1 MTNFPVS
8 LDQFN
13 NPTSSTKTNA
23 PGFDHAEQHTNA
35 NDAIEALQS
44 KIGIDQ
50 SLDEESIDFK
60 IRRLLSR
67 RLVNKTFGVGD
78 EVATQFALD
87 FAPIGDSLILVDGI
101 LVDGVERSASV
112 VETTP
117 GNFAV
122 IFGAAPTGELKIVA
136 IEETL

>member
-78 EVATQFALD
+78 GIETQFALD
-87 FAPIGDSLILVDGI
+87 FAPIGDSLI

-122 IFGAAPTGELKIVA
+122 IFGSAPTGELKIVA

>member
-60 IRRLLSR
+60 IRKLLSR

-87 FAPIGDSLILVDGI
+87 FAPIGDSLI

>member
-23 PGFDHAEQHTNA
+23 PGFDHAAQHTNA

-50 SLDEESIDFK
+50 SLDKESIDFK

-67 RLVNKTFGVGD
+67 RLVNKTFGTGD
-78 EVATQFALD
+78 GIVTQFALD
-87 FAPIGDSLILVDGI
+87 FAPIGDSLILVDGA
-101 LVDGVERSASV
+101 VRTASV
-112 VETTP
+112 AETTP
-117 GNFAV
+117 GNFV
-122 IFGAAPTGELKIVA
+122 VVFGAAPTGKLKIVA

>member
-23 PGFDHAEQHTNA
+23 PGFDHAEQHANA

-67 RLVNKTFGVGD
+67 RLVNETFGVG
-78 EVATQFALD
+78 VGNKTRFALD
-87 FAPIGDSLILVDGI
+87 FAPIGDSLILVDGA
-101 LVDGVERSASV
+101 VQSAYVS
-112 VETTP
+112 ETTP
-117 GNFAV
+117 GNFV
-122 IFGAAPTGELKIVA
+122 VVFGSAPTGELKIVA
-136 IEETL
+136 IKETV

>member
-67 RLVNKTFGVGD
+67 RLVNETFGVGD
-78 EVATQFALD
+78 GIETQFSLD
-87 FAPIGDSLILVDGI
+87 FAPIGDSLILVDG
-101 LVDGVERSASV
+101 VARTASV
-112 VETTP
+112 SETTP
-117 GNFAV
+117 GNFV
-122 IFGAAPTGELKIVA
+122 VVFGAAPTGELKIVA
-136 IEETL
+136 IKETV

>member
-23 PGFDHAEQHTNA
+23 RGFDHAEQHTNA

-67 RLVNKTFGVGD
+67 RLVNETFGVGD
-78 EVATQFALD
+78 GIKTQFALD
-87 FAPIGDSLILVDGI
+87 FAPIGGSLILVAGA
-101 LVDGVERSASV
+101 VQSASV
-112 VETTP
+112 SETTP
-117 GNFAV
+117 GNFV
-122 IFGAAPTGELKIVA
+122 VVFGAAPTGELKIVA
-136 IEETL
+136 IKETV

>member
-23 PGFDHAEQHTNA
+23 PGFDHAEQHTHA

-50 SLDEESIDFK
+50 SLDEGSIDFK

-78 EVATQFALD
+78 GIETRFALD
-87 FAPIGDSLILVDGI
+87 FAPIGDSLILVGGA
-101 LVDGVERSASV
+101 VQSASV
-112 VETTP
+112 SETKP
-117 GNFAV
+117 GNFV
-122 IFGAAPTGELKIVA
+122 VVFGAAPTGELKIVT
-136 IEETL
+136 IKETV

>member
-78 EVATQFALD
+78 GIATQFALN
-87 FAPIGDSLILVDGI
+87 FAPIGDSLILVDG
-101 LVDGVERSASV
+101 VERSASV
-112 VETTP
+112 AETTP

-122 IFGAAPTGELKIVA
+122 VFGAAPTGDLKIVA

>member
-35 NDAIEALQS
+35 NDAIEALQN

-50 SLDEESIDFK
+50 SLVEGSIDFK
-60 IRRLLSR
+60 IRRLFSR
-67 RLVNKTFGVGD
+67 RLVNEIFGVGD
-78 EVATQFALD
+78 GIETRFALK
-87 FAPIGDSLILVDGI
+87 FAPIGDSLILVDGA
-101 LVDGVERSASV
+101 VRFASV
-112 VETTP
+112 SETTP
-117 GNFAV
+117 GNFV
-122 IFGAAPTGELKIVA
+122 VVFGSAPTGELKIVA
-136 IEETL
+136 IKETV

>member
-23 PGFDHAEQHTNA
+23 PGFDHAEQHTHA

-78 EVATQFALD
+78 GIETRFALD
-87 FAPIGDSLILVDGI
+87 FAPIGDSLILVA
-101 LVDGVERSASV
+101 GVVQSASV
-112 VETTP
+112 SETTP
-117 GNFAV
+117 GNV
-122 IFGAAPTGELKIVA
+122 VVVFGAAPTGELKIVA
-136 IEETL
+136 IKETV

>member
-35 NDAIEALQS
+35 NDAIEALQR
-44 KIGIDQ
+44 KIGIDE
-50 SLDEESIDFK
+50 SPDEDSIDFK

-67 RLVNKTFGVGD
+67 RLVNEVIGFGD
-78 EVATQFALD
+78 EIETEFELN
-87 FAPIGDSLILVDGI
+87 FTPIGNSLILVDG
-101 LVDGVERSASV
+101 VVQPAAYVYETETGSFVVRFGSAPVGQISIIAIT
-112 VETTP
+112 ETEQ
-117 GNFAV
+117 NA
-122 IFGAAPTGELKIVA
+122 
-136 IEETL
+136 

>member
-50 SLDEESIDFK
+50 SLDVESIDFK

-67 RLVNKTFGVGD
+67 RLVNETFGVGD
-78 EVATQFALD
+78 GIETQFALG
-87 FAPIGDSLILVDGI
+87 FAPIGDSLILVGGA
-101 LVDGVERSASV
+101 VRTASV
-112 VETTP
+112 SETTP

-122 IFGAAPTGELKIVA
+122 VFGSAPTGELKIVT
-136 IEETL
+136 IKETL

>member
-23 PGFDHAEQHTNA
+23 PGFDHAEQHTHA

-50 SLDEESIDFK
+50 SLDEGSIDFK

-67 RLVNKTFGVGD
+67 RLVNEIFGVGD
-78 EVATQFALD
+78 GIETRFALD
-87 FAPIGDSLILVDGI
+87 FAPIGDSLILVRGA
-101 LVDGVERSASV
+101 VRSAYVS
-112 VETTP
+112 ETTP
-117 GNFAV
+117 GNFV
-122 IFGAAPTGELKIVA
+122 VVFGAAPIGELKIVA
-136 IEETL
+136 IKETV

>member
-23 PGFDHAEQHTNA
+23 PGFDHAEQHANA

-67 RLVNKTFGVGD
+67 RLVNETFGVG
-78 EVATQFALD
+78 VGNKTRFALD
-87 FAPIGDSLILVDGI
+87 FAPIGDSLILVDGA
-101 LVDGVERSASV
+101 VQSAHVS
-112 VETTP
+112 ETTP
-117 GNFAV
+117 GNFV
-122 IFGAAPTGELKIVA
+122 VVFGSAPTGELKIVA
-136 IEETL
+136 IKETV

>member
-50 SLDEESIDFK
+50 SLVVESIDFK

-67 RLVNKTFGVGD
+67 RLVNETFGVGD
-78 EVATQFALD
+78 GIETQFALG
-87 FAPIGDSLILVDGI
+87 FAPIGDSLILVDGAA
-101 LVDGVERSASV
+101 RTASV
-112 VETTP
+112 SETTP

-122 IFGAAPTGELKIVA
+122 VFGSAPTGELKIVA
-136 IEETL
+136 IKETI

>member
-1 MTNFPVS
+1 MTKFPVS

-50 SLDEESIDFK
+50 SLDKGSIDFK
-60 IRRLLSR
+60 IRTLLPRVVVHCRKAGSGPRDHLLQQRLQYSR
-67 RLVNKTFGVGD
+67 KPTPEQYTKLK
-78 EVATQFALD
+78 FAL
-87 FAPIGDSLILVDGI
+87 SKL
-101 LVDGVERSASV
+101 
-112 VETTP
+112 
-117 GNFAV
+117 
-122 IFGAAPTGELKIVA
+122 A
-136 IEETL
+136 ISEKSSINKNQRGYRQHISIPPAYF

>member
-23 PGFDHAEQHTNA
+23 RGFDHAEQHANA

-67 RLVNKTFGVGD
+67 RLVNETFGVG
-78 EVATQFALD
+78 VGNKTRFALD
-87 FAPIGDSLILVDGI
+87 FAPIGDSLILVDGA
-101 LVDGVERSASV
+101 VQSASV
-112 VETTP
+112 SETTP
-117 GNFAV
+117 GNFV
-122 IFGAAPTGELKIVA
+122 VVFGAAPTGELKIVA
-136 IEETL
+136 IKETV

>member
-23 PGFDHAEQHTNA
+23 PGFDHAEQHANA

-50 SLDEESIDFK
+50 SLDEGSIEFK

-67 RLVNKTFGVGD
+67 QLVNEIFGVGD
-78 EVATQFALD
+78 GIETRFALD
-87 FAPIGDSLILVDGI
+87 FSPIGDSLILVGGA
-101 LVDGVERSASV
+101 VQSAYVS
-112 VETTP
+112 ETTP
-117 GNFAV
+117 GNFV
-122 IFGAAPTGELKIVA
+122 VVFGSAPTGELKIVA
-136 IEETL
+136 IKETV

>member
-23 PGFDHAEQHTNA
+23 RGFDHAEQHANA

-67 RLVNKTFGVGD
+67 RLVNETFGVG
-78 EVATQFALD
+78 VGNKTRFALD
-87 FAPIGDSLILVDGI
+87 FAPIGDSLILVDGA
-101 LVDGVERSASV
+101 VQSAYVS
-112 VETTP
+112 ETTP
-117 GNFAV
+117 GNFV
-122 IFGAAPTGELKIVA
+122 VVFGSAPTGELKIVA
-136 IEETL
+136 IKETV